1 MKIDDILD
9 KNQNKIIFLKAILL
23 GIKYGKMDSSDFYEK
38 SILNEIQKEKNK
50 DENYTSQLLN
60 QMDSKIN
67 QSKIIKNIQDLEN
80 LRSNV
85 IKNLNNL
92 SYNNY
97 NNNIVKIN
105 YLRNNLVSIN
115 QELKNL
121 NIKLENIHTSQN
133 KENNKS

>member
-1 MKIDDILD
+1 MKIDEILE
-9 KNQNKIIFLKAILL
+9 KNQNKIVFLKAILL
-23 GIKYGKMDSSDFYEK
+23 GIKYGKMENCDFYEK

-67 QSKIIKNIQDLEN
+67 QSKILKNIQDLEN

-105 YLRNNLVSIN
+105 YLRNNLLSIN
-115 QELKNL
+115 HELKNL
-121 NIKLENIHTSQN
+121 NTELEKIQQS
-133 KENNKS
+133 KENKS